1 MIMSMINCVP
11 EISIEL
17 IPSLDDHKY
26 KELQTILCDQLDT
39 QISIENFEVK
49 DDEAMK
55 LFASNKFT
63 PVSELSLDIKHY
75 VPMNDY
81 VKAFSGPIYQRS
93 LKSLELRL
101 HGESSDPA
109 VKFLVTRDFWTA
121 MCQGK
126 KKGFT
131 LII

>member
-1 MIMSMINCVP
+1 M
-11 EISIEL
+11 
-17 IPSLDDHKY
+17 
-26 KELQTILCDQLDT
+26 QTLLGNQVDT
-39 QISIENFEVK
+39 QISIENFEVY

-55 LFASNKFT
+55 SFASNKLT
-63 PVSELSLDIKHY
+63 SVSKLSLDIKHY

-81 VKAFSGPIYQRS
+81 VKAFTGPIYQKS

-126 KKGFT
+126 QKGFT

>member
-1 MIMSMINCVP
+1 MIISMINCVQ

-17 IPSLDDHKY
+17 IPSLDYHNY
-26 KELQTILCDQLDT
+26 KELQTLLGNQLDT
-39 QISIENFEVK
+39 QISIENFEVH

-55 LFASNKFT
+55 LFASNKLT
-63 PVSELSLDIKHY
+63 SVSKLSLDIKHY

-81 VKAFSGPIYQRS
+81 VKAFTGPIYQKS

-126 KKGFT
+126 QKGFT